1 MAVVAETREAAA
13 TMIPVGERPGLVTAN
28 SMSAYIAYRAKVGM
42 PEGRRTV
49 VSNIHSGG
57 VPAPE
62 AGAHVA
68 QLIKT
73 ILEARASGVDLQR

>member
-1 MAVVAETREAAA
+1 MVL
-13 TMIPVGERPGLVTAN
+13 VGERPGLVTAN